1 MEEIKKELREL
12 LEVID
17 LIKGYLSEDEY
28 TKIRNKLIS
37 NFEKTLV
44 DNYIH
49 NVKVLISRETR
60 EQ

>member
-12 LEVID
+12 LESIN
-17 LIKGYLSEDEY
+17 LIKGYLSKEEY
-28 TKIRNKLIS
+28 TETRNKIIS
-37 NFEKTLV
+37 SFEKTLV

-60 EQ
+60 E

>member
-1 MEEIKKELREL
+1 MEKIKKELREL
-12 LEVID
+12 LESTN
-17 LIKGYLSEDEY
+17 LIKGYVSKDEY
-28 TKIRNKLIS
+28 TEIRNKLIS